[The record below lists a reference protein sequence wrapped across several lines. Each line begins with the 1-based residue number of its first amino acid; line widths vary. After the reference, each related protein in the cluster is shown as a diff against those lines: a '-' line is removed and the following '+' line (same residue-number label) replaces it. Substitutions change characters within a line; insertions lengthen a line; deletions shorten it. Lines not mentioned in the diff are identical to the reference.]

1 MKLKLLLFLIVSF
14 LCFNKSSNAQTFA
27 GTTGAIPDLSTI
39 CFTANVTGLVGTLT
53 PTNGLI
59 TCCINITHTFDADLD
74 IVLTSPSGASILL
87 TSDNGGAGNNYITTC
102 FDGNVATSIVTGTAP
117 FNGSYRPEGSMNC
130 VNNGVSGNGIW
141 TLCVTDDAGGDI
153 GTVNS
158 WNVSFG
164 PTGIPCTNPTANDN
178 CLLATPICNLN
189 GYCGSTSSCYTA
201 SQVPAGFCGSVENN
215 SWLSFVASA
224 TSATFDITVGN
235 CLNSQGIQMEVYSTT
250 NCVTFTS
257 FSNCW
262 NPGTEVNGT
271 ITATPLTIGNTYF
284 LMIDGYAG
292 DVCDYNIQ
300 ATAGVLTV
308 SASASSSTICQGSST
323 TLTATATGAT
333 GYSWAPGG
341 ATTASIVVSPAS
353 TTTYTVTISGTCG
366 ASQTATTTVTV
377 NTPATVSAGADQNIC
392 SGTTATMAGTFGGG
406 ASSATW
412 STSGSGSFSSA
423 TATNAVYTPSAA
435 DIASGTVTI
444 TYTTNDPAGPCP
456 AVNDA
461 MILTINPAATVSAAA
476 DQTICA
482 GSTVSLGGTMGG
494 GATSVTWTS
503 SGSGT
508 FSNSAILN
516 PVYTPSA
523 ADISLGTVTL
533 TITTNNPA
541 GPCNAVT
548 DFMIVTIN
556 TPAAANAGPPTA
568 TICAGSTYSTAG
580 SSFSG
585 GATSSNWTTSGSG
598 TFASASTPVT
608 TYTPSAADIASGT
621 VTLTIT
627 TNDPAG
633 PCPAASDN
641 IVLTINP
648 AATAAAGSNQT
659 ICSGSTAALTGSI
672 GGSAASSTWT
682 TSGTGTFANA
692 SLVNTTYT
700 PSAAD
705 IASGTLTLTL
715 TTNDPAGPCPAATS
729 SLTLT
734 INPAATANANVD
746 ATICAG
752 STYTLA
758 GSIGGGAT
766 TLTWTSSG
774 SGSFSSTS
782 SATATY
788 TPSASDISGGTVTLT
803 ITTNDPAGPCPAAT
817 DAMVLTINPG
827 ATASAGPAATICAG
841 STYALP
847 GTIGGSAAT
856 LTWTSSGTGTFT
868 STTSVTPTYTP
879 SAADIAAGTVTLT
892 ITTNDPAGPCPA
904 ATANMVLTISPA
916 ATASAG
922 PAATIC
928 AGSTYALPGTIGGSA
943 TTVTWT
949 SSGSGTFTSTTSVTP
964 TYTPSASD
972 ISGGSV
978 TLTITTNDPAGP
990 CPAATANMVL
1000 TINPGATASAGPAA
1014 TICAGTTYALPGS
1027 IGGSAATVTWTS
1039 SGTGTFT
1046 STTSVT
1052 PTYTP
1057 SAADIAAGTV
1067 TLTITT
1073 NDPAGPCPAATAN
1086 MVLTI
1091 NPAPTVNAGPAT
1103 GTICANQTFTLAGSQ
1118 GGSTTSVTWTTSGS
1132 GTFSSTTSLTPVYTP
1147 SASDIAAGT
1156 VTLTITS
1163 NDPAGPCGPV
1173 TDVIVL
1179 TITPLQSAAFTY
1191 GSATY
1196 CQTGA
1201 NPTPTITGVAG
1212 GTFSSAPAGLSITAG
1227 TGTINLAASTLGTY
1241 TVTYTT
1247 PGPCA
1252 NTSNVSVTITLAP
1265 TATFSYAGPY
1275 CTSAADPFPTFSGGA
1290 TAGTFTAAPAGLV
1303 FVNVNTGQ
1311 IDVSA
1316 TTPGTYTVTNSIVAS
1331 GGCAAASA
1339 NNTVTINAAATA
1351 SAGANATICAGT
1363 TYTLAG
1369 SIGGSAA
1376 TLTWTTS
1383 GTGTFSLATSATA
1396 VYTPSAADIAA
1407 GTVTLTLTTNDP
1419 AGPCPFV
1426 TSTMVLT
1433 INPAATVA
1441 AGSNATICSGSTYTL
1456 AGSIGGSAAS
1466 STWTTS
1472 GTGTFN
1478 NAALLGAI
1486 YTPSAADI
1494 AAGTVTLT
1502 LTTND
1507 PAGPCGAV
1515 TSSLVL
1521 TINPL
1526 PTVTAGAAAT
1536 ICSGSTYTLAGTMG
1550 GGATS
1555 VTWTTSGTGTFSNAT
1570 IVNPIYTPSAA
1581 DIAAGSVT
1589 LTITTNDPAGPCSFV
1604 TANMVLTINPAATA
1618 AAGSNSTICSGS
1630 TFTLAGVI
1638 GGGGTSS
1645 TWTTSGTG
1653 TFNNAAL
1660 LGAIYTPSAADI
1672 AAGTVTLTLT
1682 TNDPAGPCPAATS
1695 SLVLTINPI
1704 PTVTAG
1710 ANATICSGS
1719 TYTLAG
1725 TMGGGATSIT
1735 WTTTGTGTF
1744 SLATSLTAVYTPSA
1758 ADIAAGTVVLTITT
1772 NDPAGPC
1779 SFVTDALTLTINP
1792 AATVSAGAAA
1802 TICSGSTYSLSGTMG
1817 GGATSITWSTSGTGT
1832 FNNTASTTAIYTP
1845 SAADIAAGTVTLT
1858 ITSNDPAGPCP
1869 AVTSTMVL
1877 TINPIA
1883 TVVAGANATICSGTT
1898 YTLAGSMGGG
1908 ATSILWT
1915 TSGTGTFSLPT
1926 STTAIYTPSAADIAF
1941 GSVTL
1946 TITTNDPAGPCTA
1959 VSDFLTL
1966 TINPAATVSAG
1977 PANSICAGSTYTLA
1991 GTMGGGA
1998 TLVTWTTSGTG
2009 TFSNP
2014 NITTPVY
2021 TPSAADIAAGTVTLT
2036 ITTNDPV
2043 GPCGSVTNSMILT
2056 ISTPATVSAG
2066 GNATICSTSTYTLA
2080 GSMGGSATS
2089 INWTTTGS
2097 GSFSSTISPTA
2108 VYTPSAA
2115 DIAAGS
2121 VTLTITTNNP
2131 PGPCNAVSDVMTL
2144 TISPAATVNAGLD
2157 IPVCSNITAFL
2168 FGTFGGSA
2176 TGVTWTTSGSG
2187 TFGSAT
2193 SATTTYTSSPAD
2205 IAAGTVT
2212 LTLTTN
2218 DPAGVC
2224 GAVSDNMVLTI
2235 IQQDDATFSYPT
2247 TTLCQTGS
2255 DPIATIPGG
2264 ASGTFVASPAGL
2276 VFLNPATGLIDVS
2289 ASALGTYFITFTTSG
2304 TCPNNSTISVTVTSA
2319 PDATF
2324 TFGTPFCQNGT
2335 ASPTFGPG
2343 ASAGVFS
2350 STPGLVFVST
2360 STGEIDLAASTAG
2373 TYTITNTIAAAS
2385 GCAAAISTTT
2395 IVIDP
2400 IPTASAGIDGTIC
2413 EGSAYSLAGTMGG
2426 SASSITWTS
2435 SGTGTFSN
2443 PTSLTSTYTPS
2454 ASDVVS
2460 GSVILTITTDD
2471 PAGVC
2476 PQTADI
2482 MTLAITPLD
2491 VATFNF
2497 TGSTFCQTGADPI
2510 PTITGLPGG
2519 TFSSNPATLVFVST
2533 ATGEINLLASPLGTY
2548 DIIYSTNGTCPNA
2561 DTVSITITNAPS
2573 ANFSYSTPFC
2583 QTDAD
2588 PLPTFGPGASGGV
2601 FSSTAGLVFVSTSTG
2616 EIDMSASTP
2625 GTYTVTN
2632 NIVASGGCAAAT
2644 STTVIVIDPSATV
2657 DAGVNGVICAG
2668 SNYLI
2673 TGAAIGGSA
2682 TSSTWTTSGTGTFD
2696 NSALLGATYTP
2707 SLADTTAGSVTL
2719 YLTTNDPAGVC
2730 GPVLDSITVAINNTP
2745 SAPSVTNPPPACFGS
2760 PISPITVT
2768 TSGSVTWY
2776 ADAGLTSLVGTANPY
2791 TPTVSTAT
2799 NFWVTGTIGACQG
2812 PATMVTVTVNQLPVA
2827 DTSSVVI
2834 TDADCGT
2841 LTGSVVGITM
2851 VSGTTPFT
2859 YTWINGTPTD
2869 TLLNLNNVGPGSY
2882 FLTVTDSNGCSI
2894 TLGGLTGFVVNSS
2907 SSVVASF
2914 SPNPA
2919 TGQTPLTVNFT
2930 NTSTGATSYL
2940 WDFGTPAAGDT
2951 STAFSP
2957 TYIYT
2962 PLGQFNA
2969 CLIATNAA
2977 GCADTACTT
2986 IDVFINSVFIIP
2998 NVFTPNGDGVNDIF
3012 TVQAIGLETMDAEVY
3027 NRWGQKEYEW
3037 HTTNGG
3043 WDGRTTSGVESPD
3056 GTYFYIIKA
3065 KGFDDKEYFEK
3076 GYFTLIRS
3084 K

>member
-1 MKLKLLLFLIVSF
+1 MKQKLLFFLIAGF
-14 LCFNKSSNAQTFA
+14 LFFNKQTTAQTFA
-27 GTTGAIPDLSTI
+27 GTTGAVPDLATT
-39 CFTANVTGLVGTLT
+39 CFTANVVGLVGTLN
-53 PTNGLI
+53 PANGLI
-59 TCCINITHTFDADLD
+59 TCCINLTHTYDADLT
-74 IVLTSPSGASILL
+74 INLTAPSGASILL
-87 TSDNGGAGNNYITTC
+87 TSNNGGAGDNYITTC
-102 FDGNVATSIVTGTAP
+102 FDGNVLNSVTTGVAP

-130 VNNGVSGNGIW
+130 VNNGTSGNGVW
-141 TLCVTDDAGGDI
+141 TLCITDGFGGDV
-153 GTVNS
+153 GFLNS
-158 WNVSFG
+158 WNLSFG
-164 PTGIPCTNPTANDN
+164 ATGIPCTNPTANDN
-178 CLLATPICNLN
+178 CLAATPICNLN

-250 NCVTFTS
+250 NCVSFTS

-262 NPGTEVNGT
+262 NPGVETNGT
-271 ITATPLTIGNTYF
+271 ITATPLVIGNTYY

-292 DVCDYNIQ
+292 DVCDYSIS

-308 SASASSSTICQGSST
+308 SASASPATICQGSST

-333 GYSWAPGG
+333 SYSWAPGG
-341 ATTASIVVSPAS
+341 GTTASIVVSPAS

-377 NTPATVSAGADQNIC
+377 NTPATVNAGADQIIC
-392 SGTTATMAGTFGGG
+392 SGTTATMAGSFGGG
-406 ASSATW
+406 ATSATW

-423 TATNAVYTPSAA
+423 TSTTSVYTPSAA
-435 DIASGTVTI
+435 DIAAGTVTI

-461 MILTINPAATVSAAA
+461 MVLAINPAATVSAAA
-476 DQTICA
+476 DQTICS
-482 GSTVSLGGTMGG
+482 GSTATLGGSMGG
-494 GATSVTWTS
+494 GATTVTWTT
-503 SGSGT
+503 SGTGT

-523 ADISLGTVTL
+523 ADIAAGTVTL

-548 DFMIVTIN
+548 DFMILTISL
-556 TPAAANAGPPTA
+556 PAGANAGPPTA
-568 TICAGSTYSTAG
+568 IICAGSTYSTAG
-580 SSFSG
+580 ASFSG
-585 GATSSNWTTSGSG
+585 SATSSTWTTSGSG

-633 PCPAASDN
+633 PCPATSDF
-641 IVLTINP
+641 ITLTINP
-648 AATAAAGSNQT
+648 AATAAAGANQT
-659 ICSGSTAALTGSI
+659 ICSGNTVTLTGSI
-672 GGSAASSTWT
+672 GGSATTSTWT

-705 IASGTLTLTL
+705 IAAGTVTLTI

-729 SLTLT
+729 SLVVT

-766 TLTWTSSG
+766 TLTWTTSG
-774 SGSFSSTS
+774 SGSFSSSS

-788 TPSASDISGGTVTLT
+788 TPSASDISAGTVTLT

-817 DAMVLTINPG
+817 DNMVLTISPAATATAGANQTICSGSTVTLSGSIGGSATTSTWTTSGTGTFANATLVNTTYTPSAADIAAGTVTLTITTNDPAGPCPAATSSLVVTINPAATANANVDATICAGSTYTLAGSIGGGATTLTWTTSGSGSFSSSTSATATYTPSAADIAAGTVTLTITTNDPAGPCGVATDNMVLTISPG

-841 STYALP
+841 TTYSVP
-847 GTIGGSAAT
+847 GSIGGSAT
-856 LTWTSSGTGTFT
+856 TVTWTSSGTGTFS

-904 ATANMVLTISPA
+904 ATS
-916 ATASAG
+916 
-922 PAATIC
+922 
-928 AGSTYALPGTIGGSA
+928 
-943 TTVTWT
+943 
-949 SSGSGTFTSTTSVTP
+949 
-964 TYTPSASD
+964 
-972 ISGGSV
+972 
-978 TLTITTNDPAGP
+978 
-990 CPAATANMVL
+990 
-1000 TINPGATASAGPAA
+1000 
-1014 TICAGTTYALPGS
+1014 
-1027 IGGSAATVTWTS
+1027 
-1039 SGTGTFT
+1039 
-1046 STTSVT
+1046 
-1052 PTYTP
+1052 
-1057 SAADIAAGTV
+1057 
-1067 TLTITT
+1067 
-1073 NDPAGPCPAATAN
+1073 N

-1103 GTICANQTFTLAGSQ
+1103 ATICANQTLTLAGSQ
-1118 GGSTTSVTWTTSGS
+1118 GGATTSVTWTSSGS

-1173 TDVIVL
+1173 SDVLVL
-1179 TITPLQSAAFTY
+1179 TITPLQNAAFTF

-1201 NPTPTITGVAG
+1201 NPTPTVTGVAG
-1212 GTFSSAPAGLSITAG
+1212 GTFTSSPAGLSINAA
-1227 TGTINLAASTLGTY
+1227 TGTINLAASALGTY

-1247 PGPCA
+1247 PGPCP
-1252 NTSNVSVTITLAP
+1252 NSSNVSVTITLAP
-1265 TATFSYAGPY
+1265 TATFSYSGPY
-1275 CTSAADPFPTFSGGA
+1275 CTSGADPFPTFSGGA
-1290 TAGTFTAAPAGLV
+1290 TAGTFSAVPAGLT

-1316 TTPGTYTVTNSIVAS
+1316 TTPGTYTVTNTIVAS

-1339 NNTVTINAAATA
+1339 NNTVTINAEATA
-1351 SAGANATICAGT
+1351 NAGAAATICAGS

-1369 SIGGSAA
+1369 SIGGSAT

-1433 INPAATVA
+1433 INPAATAA
-1441 AGSNATICSGSTYTL
+1441 AGSAATICAGSTYTL
-1456 AGSIGGSAAS
+1456 AGAIGGSAVS

-1494 AAGTVTLT
+1494 
-1502 LTTND
+1502 
-1507 PAGPCGAV
+1507 
-1515 TSSLVL
+1515 S
-1521 TINPL
+1521 
-1526 PTVTAGAAAT
+1526 
-1536 ICSGSTYTLAGTMG
+1536 
-1550 GGATS
+1550 
-1555 VTWTTSGTGTFSNAT
+1555 
-1570 IVNPIYTPSAA
+1570 
-1581 DIAAGSVT
+1581 
-1589 LTITTNDPAGPCSFV
+1589 
-1604 TANMVLTINPAATA
+1604 
-1618 AAGSNSTICSGS
+1618 
-1630 TFTLAGVI
+1630 
-1638 GGGGTSS
+1638 
-1645 TWTTSGTG
+1645 
-1653 TFNNAAL
+1653 
-1660 LGAIYTPSAADI
+1660 
-1672 AAGTVTLTLT
+1672 AGTVTLTLT

-1735 WTTTGTGTF
+1735 WTTSGSGTF
-1744 SLATSLTAVYTPSA
+1744 SSATSLTATYTPSA
-1758 ADIAAGTVVLTITT
+1758 ADIAAGTVTLTITT

-1779 SFVTDALTLTINP
+1779 TSATASMVLTINP

-1802 TICSGSTYSLSGTMG
+1802 TICAGSTYTLSGSIGGGATSSTWTTSGTGTFNNAALLGAIYTPSAADISAGTVTLTLTTNDPAGPCPAATSSLVLTINPIPTVTAGANATICSGSTYTLAGTMGGGATSITWTTSGSGTFSSATSLTATYTPSAADIAAGTVTLTITTNDPAGPCTSATASMVLTINPAATVSAGAAATICAGSTYSLSGTMG

-1845 SAADIAAGTVTLT
+1845 SAADVSAGTVTLT

-1869 AVTSTMVL
+1869 AATATMVL
-1877 TINPIA
+1877 TINPAA
-1883 TVVAGANATICSGTT
+1883 TVVAGANATICAGST

-1908 ATSILWT
+1908 ATSITWT
-1915 TSGTGTFSLPT
+1915 TSGTGTFSLAT
-1926 STTAIYTPSAADIAF
+1926 STTATYTPSAADISF

-1946 TITTNDPAGPCTA
+1946 TITTNDPAGPCPA
-1959 VSDFLTL
+1959 VVDFLTL
-1966 TINPAATVSAG
+1966 TINPAAVVTAG
-1977 PANSICAGSTYTLA
+1977 AAASICAGSTYTLA
-1991 GTMGGGA
+1991 GTMGGSA

-2014 NITTPVY
+2014 NITTPIY
-2021 TPSAADIAAGTVTLT
+2021 TPSAADITAGTVTLT
-2036 ITTNDPV
+2036 ITSNDPV
-2043 GPCGSVTNSMILT
+2043 GPCGVVTSNMVLT
-2056 ISTPATVSAG
+2056 ISPAATVSAG
-2066 GNATICSTSTYTLA
+2066 GNATICSSGTYTLA
-2080 GSMGGSATS
+2080 GTMGGSATS
-2089 INWTTTGS
+2089 ITWTTTGS
-2097 GSFSSTISPTA
+2097 GTFSSATSPTA
-2108 VYTPSAA
+2108 VYTPSAG

-2131 PGPCNAVSDVMTL
+2131 AGPCNAATDVMTL
-2144 TISPAATVNAGLD
+2144 TINPAATVNAGPD
-2157 IPVCSNITAFL
+2157 NVICSNVTANL
-2168 FGTFGGSA
+2168 VGSFGGSA
-2176 TGVTWTTSGSG
+2176 SGVTWTTSGTG
-2187 TFGSAT
+2187 TFGSST
-2193 SATTTYTSSPAD
+2193 SASTTYSPSAAD
-2205 IAAGTVT
+2205 ITAGTVT
-2212 LTLTTN
+2212 LTITSN

-2224 GAVSDNMVLTI
+2224 GAVTDVMVLTI
-2235 IQQDDATFSYPT
+2235 NPQDNASFSYPSST
-2247 TTLCQTGS
+2247 FCQTGT
-2255 DPIATIPGG
+2255 DPVATITGG
-2264 ASGTFVASPAGL
+2264 ATGTFVATPAGI
-2276 VFLNPATGLIDVS
+2276 VFIDATTGLIDVS
-2289 ASALGTYFITFTTSG
+2289 ASALGNYFITFNTSG
-2304 TCPNNSTISVTVTSA
+2304 ICPNNSTISVTVTAA
-2319 PDATF
+2319 PNATMSY
-2324 TFGTPFCQNGT
+2324 GTPFCQNGT
-2335 ASPTFGPG
+2335 AFPTFGAG

-2350 STPGLVFVST
+2350 ATPAGLVFVST
-2360 STGEIDLAASTAG
+2360 STGEIDLAASAAG
-2373 TYTITNTIAAAS
+2373 TYTITNAIAAAS
-2385 GCAAAISTTT
+2385 GCAAASANTTV
-2395 IVIDP
+2395 VIDP
-2400 IPTASAGIDGTIC
+2400 IPTVTAGIDGTIC
-2413 EGSAYSLAGTMGG
+2413 EGSAYSLSATMGG
-2426 SASSITWTS
+2426 SASSITWTT
-2435 SGTGTFSN
+2435 SGSGTFSN
-2443 PTSLTSTYTPS
+2443 TTSLTSTYTPS
-2454 ASDVVS
+2454 AADVS
-2460 GSVILTITTDD
+2460 AGSVILTITTND

-2476 PQTADI
+2476 TQITDI
-2482 MTLAITPLD
+2482 MTLTITPLD
-2491 VATFNF
+2491 LATFNY
-2497 TGSTFCQTGADPI
+2497 TGSTFCQTGTNPI
-2510 PTITGLPGG
+2510 PTVTGLAGG
-2519 TFSSNPATLVFVST
+2519 TFSATPAGLVFVST
-2533 ATGEINLLASPLGTY
+2533 ATGEINLAGSTLGTY
-2548 DIIYSTNGTCPNA
+2548 DIIYTTNGVCPNT

-2573 ANFSYSTPFC
+2573 AVFSYSTPFC

-2588 PLPTFGPGASGGV
+2588 PFPTFPVGASGGV
-2601 FSSTAGLVFVSTSTG
+2601 FSSTVGLVFVSTSTG
-2616 EIDMSASTP
+2616 EIDMSLSTP
-2625 GTYTVTN
+2625 GTYTITN
-2632 NIVASGGCAAAT
+2632 SIAAGGGCAAAT
-2644 STTVIVIDPSATV
+2644 ANTIIVIDPSATAN
-2657 DAGVNGVICAG
+2657 AGADGVICAG
-2668 SNYLI
+2668 STYTI

-2682 TSSTWTTSGTGTFD
+2682 TTSTWTTSGSGTFD
-2696 NSALLGATYTP
+2696 NTALLGATYTP
-2707 SLADTTAGSVTL
+2707 SLADTTAGTVTL
-2719 YLTTNDPAGVC
+2719 YLTTNDPAGAC
-2730 GPVLDSITVAINNTP
+2730 GAVLDSLVITINNTP
-2745 SAPSVTNPPPACFGS
+2745 PAPTATNPPAACFGS
-2760 PISPITVT
+2760 PISPISVT

-2791 TPTVSTAT
+2791 TPTVSVTT

-2812 PATMVTVTVNQLPVA
+2812 PATMVTVTINPLPVA
-2827 DTSSVVI
+2827 DTSLVSIV
-2834 TDADCGT
+2834 DADCGT
-2841 LTGSVVGITM
+2841 LTGSVSGITI
-2851 VSGTTPFT
+2851 VSGTSPFS
-2859 YTWINGTPTD
+2859 YIWINASSSD
-2869 TLLNLNNVGPGSY
+2869 TLLNLTNVGPGSY

-2907 SSVVASF
+2907 SNVVASF
-2914 SPNPA
+2914 NTDTTS
-2919 TGQTPLTVNFT
+2919 GETPLTVNFT
-2930 NTSTGATSYL
+2930 NTSTGATSYF
-2940 WDFGTPAAGDT
+2940 WTFGTGDT
-2951 STAFSP
+2951 STVFSP

-2962 PLGQFNA
+2962 PLGQFTP

-2998 NVFTPNGDGVNDIF
+2998 NVFTPNGDNNNDVF
-3012 TVQAIGLETMDAEVY
+3012 TVQAIGLETMDAEIY
-3027 NRWGQKEYEW
+3027 NRWGQKEFEW

-3043 WDGRTTSGVESPD
+3043 WDGRTASGVEAPD
-3056 GTYFYIIKA
+3056 GTYYYLIKA

-3076 GYFTLIRS
+3076 GYFMLTR
-3084 K
+3084 